1 MWKIETERA
10 DLFDVNM
17 MISMEVKAT
26 GEFIQDEIVEAFNN
40 AVKLFEIL
48 NTKVFIDNDGNAY
61 YKENDKNNNKVWFSP
76 KTLNE
81 LINEQEKIRFHI
93 EKGEFLRLF
102 VSLNNTENRFV
113 FMLHH
118 LGGDGKSLLYFIEAF
133 FKSLNNESLEFNK
146 ISVLNKDTL
155 PQNSKMPLV
164 ANAFINYFNKKWQ
177 KEKKFFSFEDM
188 DKAFN
193 DYWKNHKTNVE
204 IQIIGQKELSEELK
218 ECKDNGIG
226 YTSYFIANKIKN
238 IEKIQDIGLAVD
250 GREDKNRTMSNQAT
264 GISIKYK
271 YDNRKSI
278 VDNAKRINSLMR
290 KKLNNLKY
298 KYFILHFMATFDS
311 TLVDAINLE
320 HANYF
325 HSKTSEKLAEM
336 LGYGSKTKD
345 LSVTNLTKV
354 DIPIQYGNYK
364 IDEITFVPPVVSYG
378 KNIIGMITT
387 NDKLIVTTHYYDN

>member
-17 MISMEVKAT
+17 IISMEVKAT
-26 GEFIQDEIVEAFNN
+26 GKFMRDEMIEAFNS
-40 AVKLFEIL
+40 AVKSFEIL
-48 NTKVFIDNDGNAY
+48 NTKIVIDNDGNAF
-61 YKENDKNNNKVWFSP
+61 YKENDKNNNKIIFLS

-93 EKGEFLRLF
+93 EDGEFLRLF
-102 VSLNNTENRFV
+102 VSLSDIENRFV

-133 FKSLNNESLEFNK
+133 FKCLNNETLELNK
-146 ISVLNKDTL
+146 IRLLNKDTL
-155 PQNSKMPLV
+155 PQNSKLQLV
-164 ANAFINYFNKKWQ
+164 TKLFVNYFNKKWQ
-177 KEKKFFSFEDM
+177 KEKKIFSFEDI
-188 DKAFN
+188 DKSFN
-193 DYWKNHKTNVE
+193 DYWKKHKTNVE
-204 IQIIGQKELSEELK
+204 IQTIEQNELNEKLK
-218 ECKDNGIG
+218 ECKDSGIG
-226 YTSYFIANKIKN
+226 YTSYYIASKIKN
-238 IEKIQDIGLAVD
+238 IEKMQDIGLAVD

-278 VDNAKRINSLMR
+278 IDNAKKVNNLMR

-298 KYFILHFMATFDS
+298 KFFILHFMAAIDP

-320 HANYF
+320 YADYF
-325 HSKTSEKLAEM
+325 HSKASGKLAQI

-345 LSVTNLTKV
+345 LSITNLTKV

-387 NDKLIVTTHYYDN
+387 NGKLVITTHYYND